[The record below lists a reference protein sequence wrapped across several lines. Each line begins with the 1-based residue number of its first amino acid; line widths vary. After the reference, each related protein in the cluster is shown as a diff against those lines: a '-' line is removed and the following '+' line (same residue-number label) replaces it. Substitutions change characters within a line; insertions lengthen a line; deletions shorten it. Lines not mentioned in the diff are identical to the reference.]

1 MRCPFCA
8 EEIRDEASV
17 CRYCGNDLRIPEAL
31 RSENQEL
38 KQQVLDLR
46 AELEALRDAEGL
58 RRGPD
63 RKPPSPSST
72 DQ

>member
-17 CRYCGNDLRIPEAL
+17 CRYCSNDLRIPEAL
-31 RSENQEL
+31 KNENAEL
-38 KQQVLDLR
+38 KQQVIDLQ
-46 AELEALRDAEGL
+46 AELEALSAA
-58 RRGPD
+58 PD
-63 RKPPSPSST
+63 RRKLDDKALSPSSP